1 MAIDFSGQVAVITGA
16 GGALGSAFCRELAR
30 RGAAVV
36 ANDLG
41 GDPTGQGGSTGYADA
56 IVADLAAMGARAIA
70 NYDTVATAAGG
81 QAIIDAALDAFG
93 RVDIVISNA
102 GNQRNGAFGSL
113 SEEDVEAVFA
123 VHVKGAFNVCQPA
136 YRVMGQ
142 QGYGRLV
149 LVSSQSGIFGNPF
162 RANYGSAK
170 TALIGLMNVIAQE
183 APSGVVIN
191 TLFPNAQGGR
201 LGGTPIAERPDIA
214 FLKAAGE
221 RTRHFIEGMKPD
233 FVAALACY
241 MASRNCDSSQHM
253 YSVLGGKYSRLFVG
267 LTQGWYSPG
276 PDAPSCDDI
285 AAHIG
290 DIDDRSR
297 YDVPLSGLDEMDAV
311 LAARRALGLDA

>member
-253 YSVLGGKYSRLFVG
+253 YSVLGGKYSRLFIG

-290 DIDDRSR
+290 DIDDSRR
-297 YDVPLSGLDEMDAV
+297 YDVPLSGLDEMDTV

>member
-253 YSVLGGKYSRLFVG
+253 YSVLGGKYSRLFIG

-290 DIDDRSR
+290 DIDDSSR
-297 YDVPLSGLDEMDAV
+297 YDVPLSGLDEMDTV
-311 LAARRALGLDA
+311 VAARRALGLDA